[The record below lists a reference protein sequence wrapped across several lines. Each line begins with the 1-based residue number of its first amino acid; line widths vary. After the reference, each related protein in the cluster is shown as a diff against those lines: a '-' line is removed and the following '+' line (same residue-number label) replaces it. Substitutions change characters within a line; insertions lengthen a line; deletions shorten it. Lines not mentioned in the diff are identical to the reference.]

1 MTIQNLTEE
10 SRFTKEQ
17 LIARAQENLRALEC
31 FPLQAVPQMDLALMK
46 IAIVVLTA
54 KPLGWTD
61 DQELRSIEI
70 HGCGYLFNAN
80 PVSPNAD
87 SRRVIKL
94 YRLPEIE

>member
-1 MTIQNLTEE
+1 MTIKNLAEE

-17 LIARAQENLRALEC
+17 LIARALENLRALEC

-46 IAIVVLTA
+46 IAIAVLTA

-61 DQELRSIEI
+61 AQELLSIEI
-70 HGCGYLFNAN
+70 DGCGYLFKAN